1 MTLGITSQNT
11 NPNNG
16 FTGLGL
22 TPTAPT
28 SNPYG
33 APPANPYGNQQGLTS
48 GMMQGAGFNPA
59 YAQTSITPPSETEI
73 LAAMMNTIQPI
84 DRFFIGQSMPIFVE
98 MMSNISAFSILNVL
112 KNSTF
117 KINDEGEMNL
127 DLSSLP
133 SDLQTLSAENIIA
146 QLNTLQNIAQQ
157 SVTSA
162 LQERDRIIAISEQSL
177 LHSALSGA
185 LTDQTFLE
193 NAGNAMGTTARSFFG
208 LRS

>member
-1 MTLGITSQNT
+1 MTLGIGT
-11 NPNNG
+11 NQTQNNG

-22 TPTAPT
+22 GAATPST
-28 SNPYG
+28 NPFG
-33 APPANPYGNQQGLTS
+33 AQQSQQMNPLMG
-48 GMMQGAGFNPA
+48 GMLQGAGFNPTH
-59 YAQTSITPPSETEI
+59 AQAPIAPPSETQI

-98 MMSNISAFSILNVL
+98 MISNITAFSLLNVL

-117 KINDEGEMNL
+117 KIDDDGNMKMDV
-127 DLSSLP
+127 SSLP

-146 QLNTLQNIAQQ
+146 QLNTLQNISQQ
-157 SVTSA
+157 AVTSA

-177 LHSALSGA
+177 LQTALTGA

-208 LRS
+208 LR

>member
-1 MTLGITSQNT
+1 MTLGIGT
-11 NPNNG
+11 NQTQNNG

-22 TPTAPT
+22 GAATPST
-28 SNPYG
+28 NPFG
-33 APPANPYGNQQGLTS
+33 AQQSQQMNPLMG
-48 GMMQGAGFNPA
+48 GMLQGAGFNPA
-59 YAQTSITPPSETEI
+59 HAQAPIAPPSETQI

-98 MMSNISAFSILNVL
+98 MISNITAFSLLNVL

-117 KINDEGEMNL
+117 KIDDDGNMKMDV
-127 DLSSLP
+127 SSLP

-146 QLNTLQNIAQQ
+146 QLNTLQNISQQ
-157 SVTSA
+157 AVTSA

-177 LHSALSGA
+177 LQTALTGA

-208 LRS
+208 LR

>member
-1 MTLGITSQNT
+1 MTLGIGINQTQ
-11 NPNNG
+11 NNG

-22 TPTAPT
+22 GAATPS
-28 SNPYG
+28 SNPFG
-33 APPANPYGNQQGLTS
+33 AQQSQQMNPLMG
-48 GMMQGAGFNPA
+48 GMLQGAGFNPA
-59 YAQTSITPPSETEI
+59 HAQAPIAPPSETQI

-98 MMSNISAFSILNVL
+98 MISNITAFSLLNVL

-117 KINDEGEMNL
+117 KIDDDGNMKMDV
-127 DLSSLP
+127 SSLP

-146 QLNTLQNIAQQ
+146 QLNTLQNISQQ
-157 SVTSA
+157 AVTSA

-177 LHSALSGA
+177 LQTALTGA

-208 LRS
+208 LR